1 MELRCDR
8 AFFPKVKTTEEGYL
22 QGTAIVAKF
31 NNVQAYWNA
40 DGTKRLEFR
49 PESEVL
55 SEKSLNSIKN
65 KPITIDHPQKLVN
78 VDNVSSYIVGYTG
91 ESIHIDGNNVAVSLT
106 ITNPEAI
113 KAIKRGKRQLSLGYE
128 LELVKKSGNFDG
140 QEYTHVQTN
149 LNCNHLSIVDMA
161 RAGSIARI
169 NTDSAENHDSEF
181 NFILEEEIMTHSDSE
196 VESTIDSK
204 VEASSS
210 TENVIETLTEDIKNN
225 VVESLTDDVK
235 NNAGESKE
243 LNKDSLEAA
252 IANLE
257 GIVKKLKFTNFD
269 SDVNINEL
277 VAQRSKLI
285 DQAKKVVNT
294 DSLHEKSNREIMEHA
309 IKFKDKT
316 IALDGKSD
324 DYVAARFEALIEN
337 VKSDPIKKQLSNLT
351 LNTDNTK
358 PLSITEL
365 MNKKYYS
372 NLNKK

>member
-22 QGTAIVAKF
+22 QGTAIVARF
-31 NNVQAYWNA
+31 NNVQTYWNA

-55 SEKSLNSIKN
+55 SEESLNSIKN
-65 KPITIDHPQKLVN
+65 KPITIDHPEKLVN
-78 VDNVSSYIVGYTG
+78 VDNVSNYIVGYTG

-106 ITNPEAI
+106 ITHPEAI
-113 KAIKRGKRQLSLGYE
+113 KTIKRGKRQLSLGYN

-140 QEYTHVQTN
+140 QEYTHIQTN
-149 LNCNHLSIVDMA
+149 IIGNHLSIVDMA

-196 VESTIDSK
+196 VESTIGSK
-204 VEASSS
+204 VESSPS
-210 TENVIETLTEDIKNN
+210 TENVIETLTEDLKNN
-225 VVESLTDDVK
+225 SVETLTEKVED
-235 NNAGESKE
+235 KE
-243 LNKDSLEAA
+243 LNKDSLNAA

-257 GIVKKLKFTNFD
+257 GIVKKLKFANFD

-294 DSLHEKSNREIMEHA
+294 DSLHEKSNREIMEHV
-309 IKFKDKT
+309 IKIKDKT